1 MIEYEKDEKGQD
13 EAVTTSKLLNK
24 YLYIIPTYRV
34 IFSIVNI
41 LYLKNGNDLNIFL
54 VSIESARL
62 VPSSGF
68 YVVSN
73 AILS

>member
-34 IFSIVNI
+34 TFSIVNN
-41 LYLKNGNDLNIFL
+41 L
-54 VSIESARL
+54 
-62 VPSSGF
+62 
-68 YVVSN
+68 
-73 AILS
+73 

>member
-34 IFSIVNI
+34 TFSIVNS
-41 LYLKNGNDLNIFL
+41 LGKNGNDLNIFL

>member
-34 IFSIVNI
+34 TFSIVNSLI
-41 LYLKNGNDLNIFL
+41 KNGNDLNIFL